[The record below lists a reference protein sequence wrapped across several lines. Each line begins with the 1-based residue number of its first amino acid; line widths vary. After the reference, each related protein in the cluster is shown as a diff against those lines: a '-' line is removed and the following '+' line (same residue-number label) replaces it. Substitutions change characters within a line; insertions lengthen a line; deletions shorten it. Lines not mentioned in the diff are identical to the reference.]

1 MTLNLDRT
9 DSAKNAE
16 FIAAVD
22 LGSNSFHLV
31 IGRLERGRL
40 VVVDRIRE
48 IVRLGGGL
56 DANSNLTPAAQKRA
70 HDCLRRFGER
80 LREIPSTNIRAVGT
94 NTFRKAKNIQ
104 RFLPDAE
111 RSLGHRIEVITGR
124 EEARLIY
131 ESVCYGLSA
140 ENAENQLVVDIGGGS
155 TEVIAGQGHSP
166 HLVESLYI
174 GCVSLSTACFRN
186 GRISENGMIR
196 AEQAAQLEIRAIHKQ
211 YRDHGWEKVLGCSGT
226 IRAVGNAIELL
237 NRGAGFI
244 SKDALQELRE
254 EILLRK
260 HTSDLLEL
268 GFDTD
273 RCAVLPGGFAIVSAL
288 FELLEIES
296 MQVSDLALREGV
308 MYDLLGRLRNDDA
321 RERTVQSLTEIWSVD
336 NMHANRVRIEALSM
350 YDQVATSW
358 FKDYPETRNL
368 LAWAALLHEIGLSIA
383 HAKYHE
389 HGAYLLEFSDM
400 AGFSRSEQTVL
411 GALVCWHRRKIPI
424 DAFTTHNTQLPT
436 RILRRLC
443 VLLRLAVLL
452 HRPRTDRD
460 GLSVSCT
467 AKKKSITLMFPR
479 NWLSQHPLT
488 QADLDQEKL
497 YLQEAEIELSVV
509 IKMEAD
515 DHSIQA

>member
-1 MTLNLDRT
+1 MTSNLDRS
-9 DSAKNAE
+9 DSANNAE

-31 IGRLERGRL
+31 IARLESGRLI
-40 VVVDRIRE
+40 VVDRIKE
-48 IVRLGGGL
+48 IVRLGGGF
-56 DANSNLTPAAQKRA
+56 DANSNLTLVAQQRA

-94 NTFRKAKNIQ
+94 NTFRKAKNIRQ
-104 RFLPDAE
+104 FLPDAE
-111 RSLGHRIEVITGR
+111 RSLGHSIEVITGR

-131 ESVCYGLSA
+131 ESVCYGMSA
-140 ENAENQLVVDIGGGS
+140 DDAENQLVVDIGGGS
-155 TEVIAGQGHSP
+155 TEVIAGRGHAP
-166 HLVESLYI
+166 HLAESLYI
-174 GCVSLSTACFRN
+174 GCVSLSATHFRN
-186 GRISENGMIR
+186 GRISGERMVR
-196 AEQAAQLEIRAIHKQ
+196 AEQAAQLEIRAIHKN

-273 RCAVLPGGFAIVSAL
+273 RCAVLPGGFAIVRAL
-288 FELLEIES
+288 FDLLKINS
-296 MQVSDLALREGV
+296 MEVSELALREGV

-321 RERTVQSLTEIWSVD
+321 RERTVRSLTEIWSVD
-336 NMHANRVRIEALSM
+336 RMHASRVRTEALSM
-350 YDQVATSW
+350 YDQVAASW
-358 FKDYPETRNL
+358 FKKHPETRNL
-368 LAWAALLHEIGLSIA
+368 LAWAAMLHETGLSIA

-400 AGFSRSEQTVL
+400 AGFSRSEQTAL
-411 GALVCWHRRKIPI
+411 GALVCWHRRKFPK
-424 DAFTTHNTQLPT
+424 DAFDTYSTELPA

-443 VLLRLAVLL
+443 VLLRLAVLI
-452 HRPRTDRD
+452 HRPRTNRD
-460 GLSVSCT
+460 GLTVICT
-467 AKKKSITLMFPR
+467 ARKKQIKIKFPA
-479 NWLSQHPLT
+479 NWLNRHPLT
-488 QADLDQEKL
+488 RADLVQEKL
-497 YLQEAEIELSVV
+497 YLQNAGIELSV
-509 IKMEAD
+509 
-515 DHSIQA
+515 QT